1 MNKCKYV
8 VISKLDFLAAECDL
22 RMAQSSAN
30 VPLCEVN
37 EAVFILLD
45 FLFST
50 EIKDDNIH
58 HIEMCCGN

>member
-1 MNKCKYV
+1 MNKCKYI
-8 VISKLDFLAAECDL
+8 VISKLDFLTVEHDL
-22 RMAQSSAN
+22 SMAKSSAN

-37 EAVFILLD
+37 EAVFILLG

-58 HIEMCCGN
+58 HIEMCHGN